1 MVLTSAA
8 GFLTSQ
14 LHTSVTP
21 RGQGGRLPVAV
32 SEGPPARLSL
42 HVWSVFTPGGAAV
55 WLEPVHGARGPG
67 PPRDAPP
74 PTQALGS
81 PTPESLFLPVTSA
94 ARHCALPP
102 WLSRTTVFCLD
113 AHPCPAASQPPGQP
127 REGSLVVKAGSVSFA
142 SFRGRGLVL
151 LAVYGPRTSLC
162 IFSVCRLSR
171 EWASSATS
179 DRARTGG
186 PGELPPAV
194 GALHLSFFC
203 VQSSVCWVP
212 IFFILVG
219 FSSFLRK
226 GGR

>member
-1 MVLTSAA
+1 MEFGLQTSSLALGFVGQASEGQPLAVVLTSAA

-81 PTPESLFLPVTSA
+81 QPRVTLHPSDVSRSALRSASPAQQDHRVLLGRSPLSCGQSA
-94 ARHCALPP
+94 ARTALRRFPGGQGGLRELRFFQGS
-102 WLSRTTVFCLD
+102 WTCTACCLW
-113 AHPCPAASQPPGQP
+113 PENQP
-127 REGSLVVKAGSVSFA
+127 L
-142 SFRGRGLVL
+142 
-151 LAVYGPRTSLC
+151 Y
-162 IFSVCRLSR
+162 
-171 EWASSATS
+171 
-179 DRARTGG
+179 
-186 PGELPPAV
+186 
-194 GALHLSFFC
+194 
-203 VQSSVCWVP
+203 
-212 IFFILVG
+212 
-219 FSSFLRK
+219 FLRLPVV
-226 GGR
+226 